1 MRADRGWTL
10 SVLVL
15 TATPWAA
22 VLSFAGLVLL
32 LAPALLPGPLQEL
45 SGSVRVLIGLLGL
58 ASGQLVFSCLVA
70 DRLFPSASRP
80 VVWASEIA
88 TCVVLFA
95 AFSLLVWLVTRV
107 YFGAAG

>member
-1 MRADRGWTL
+1 MRAGRGWTMG
-10 SVLVL
+10 VLVA

-32 LAPALLPGPLQEL
+32 LSPALLPGPLREL
-45 SGSVRVLIGLLGL
+45 PDGVRVLIGLLGL

-70 DRLFPSASRP
+70 DRLFPSASRAL
-80 VVWASEIA
+80 VWATEIA
-88 TCVVLFA
+88 TSVVLFA
-95 AFSLLVWLVTRV
+95 SFALLVWLVARI